1 MQKSWAIKWPKF
13 QFYFLENHC
22 KTYTT
27 TGSVDSTTLSRNLS
41 QEECSLQL
49 NASKLSERVESIKF
63 IDSQRPGL
71 HISTILRQIMFDVLY
86 GVEFVVLL
94 TFGFSSDV
102 KVISKNFRINF
113 HKLQNCF
120 TFPILFPMNN
130 FNLYFRT

>member
-1 MQKSWAIKWPKF
+1 M
-13 QFYFLENHC
+13 
-22 KTYTT
+22 
-27 TGSVDSTTLSRNLS
+27 DSTTLSRNLS

-102 KVISKNFRINF
+102 KVISKKF
-113 HKLQNCF
+113 HN
-120 TFPILFPMNN
+120 
-130 FNLYFRT
+130 YFS